1 MRLLEEYIKKYGNA
15 LNEDVLK
22 VDAFLNHQIDAQLMM
37 ELAKDFKEHFKD
49 KHITKIATIEW
60 YRTRSHARLPAAGS
74 RCLFQKGYLPDHEG
88 RSVYLSD
95 PFLYQKQGL

>member
-49 KHITKIATIEW
+49 KHITKIATIE
-60 YRTRSHARLPAAGS
+60 TSGIAPAVM
-74 RCLFQKGYLPDHEG
+74 LGYLLQVPV
-88 RSVYLSD
+88 VYFKRIPPGS
-95 PFLYQKQGL
+95 